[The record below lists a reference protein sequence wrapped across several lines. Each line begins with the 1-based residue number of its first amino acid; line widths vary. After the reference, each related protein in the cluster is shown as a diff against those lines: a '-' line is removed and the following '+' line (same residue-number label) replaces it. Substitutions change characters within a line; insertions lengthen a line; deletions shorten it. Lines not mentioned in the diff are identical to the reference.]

1 MGKHQSRGHNNPNIT
16 FGHQV
21 DVDSMLAFTTEID
34 KCNNYTAEY
43 EAVLLG
49 IRKRRAM
56 GVQNCILKTYFK
68 VVAGQIEKEW
78 VSRHATREKYLAIV
92 WRMGNYIKGFTVKY
106 VERTKNTEAN
116 ELAKAAIRKTT
127 LPTDVFFSKPSK
139 TPQWKQLSWSPGQ

>member
-49 IRKRRAM
+49 IRKHRAM
-56 GVQNCILKTYFK
+56 GVQNCILKTYSK
-68 VVAGQIEKEW
+68 VIAGQIEKE
-78 VSRHATREKYLAIV
+78 
-92 WRMGNYIKGFTVKY
+92 
-106 VERTKNTEAN
+106 
-116 ELAKAAIRKTT
+116 
-127 LPTDVFFSKPSK
+127 
-139 TPQWKQLSWSPGQ
+139 